1 MRALRRHVRLVPNA
15 DSRTAT
21 NSSVFDHLVGEQQDR
36 FRDGEPERLARGFKP
51 DIGNP
56 VALAP
61 AQAGLFTLVLE
72 GCRRASKQ
80 RRFYIL
86 KCVHADDGVE
96 AAVDSAGGHRHHACA
111 CRKSNPDILM
121 MQPAQY
127 RSTIDVPC
135 PLNSARYWRILLHG

>member
-1 MRALRRHVRLVPNA
+1 MGQKRKLTDALPSSAQPSRADISHQGCHVRKVPNA

-80 RRFYIL
+80 RSFYIL

-96 AAVDSAGGHRHHACA
+96 AAVD
-111 CRKSNPDILM
+111 
-121 MQPAQY
+121 
-127 RSTIDVPC
+127 
-135 PLNSARYWRILLHG
+135 

>member
-1 MRALRRHVRLVPNA
+1 MVYIRIVGRCPAMPESETGQSRPSWAVRLMSGLPPIATRQRTSPEVRFVPTA

-21 NSSVFDHLVGEQQDR
+21 NSSVFDQLVGEQQGR

-61 AQAGLFTLVLE
+61 AQAGLFPLVLE

-96 AAVDSAGGHRHHACA
+96 AAVDSAGDHR
-111 CRKSNPDILM
+111 
-121 MQPAQY
+121 
-127 RSTIDVPC
+127 
-135 PLNSARYWRILLHG
+135 

>member
-1 MRALRRHVRLVPNA
+1 MSSELPLKADIAPYGRHVSKVPTA

-21 NSSVFDHLVGEQQDR
+21 NSSVFDQLVGEQQGR

-80 RRFYIL
+80 RRLYIL

-96 AAVDSAGGHRHHACA
+96 AAVDLMRACD
-111 CRKSNPDILM
+111 P
-121 MQPAQY
+121 
-127 RSTIDVPC
+127 
-135 PLNSARYWRILLHG
+135 

>member
-1 MRALRRHVRLVPNA
+1 MSSELPLKADIAPYGRHVSKVPTA

-21 NSSVFDHLVGEQQDR
+21 NSSVFDQLVGEQQGR

-80 RRFYIL
+80 RRLYIL
-86 KCVHADDGVE
+86 KCVHAE
-96 AAVDSAGGHRHHACA
+96 AAVDLMRACD
-111 CRKSNPDILM
+111 P
-121 MQPAQY
+121 
-127 RSTIDVPC
+127 
-135 PLNSARYWRILLHG
+135 